1 MHSPFPRYIV
11 LLFLLALL
19 SAFAPVANAQNNC
32 ADVQSN
38 CDEGEAYAVC
48 KAALDWTKNYRQT
61 VQNRTPVVRSAC
73 THPTGPTNP
82 GHFFCDVGSNPG
94 SAYGCFAANTTTQ
107 QNEFHHKQLC
117 EQRPPAATGQTR
129 EWTSRCV
136 GGCLL
141 EVKYGESVTFS
152 IGAES
157 FTEAYGDLVYTK
169 VCPGDTPN
177 TPDDAGPDKT
187 EECKP
192 ISGMTMCLKGN
203 GDQCLTASSGNKFCW
218 TPGQPS
224 NQTNGNDAVSTDPT
238 APAPPNQPPADG
250 TGWKPPQV
258 PAPTTSA
265 TGGPQGPRT
274 TIVGVTTSVGT
285 ASNGGGGT
293 NPGGTGTQP
302 PGTCDPTKGPCPAAG
317 GGQTCGGAPSCT
329 GDPVNCQVLFQA
341 WKTRCAVEGTPL
353 TSGTCGGPA
362 PACTGSNVLC
372 AIAERERLHKCDL
385 AKQQSDYA
393 ASLAAQAAESDGL
406 DGVQVSD
413 IYSDGSEFSSQLNPG
428 LLGGS
433 SGGSCATSF
442 TIGGQT
448 FNLPPQFWSLAAW
461 INILLVALAYIWAAQ
476 MVIR

>member
-1 MHSPFPRYIV
+1 MKTRSLIHFFM
-11 LLFLLALL
+11 LLFFALAFYAP
-19 SAFAPVANAQNNC
+19 SAIAQNNC
-32 ADVQSN
+32 QDAQSN

-82 GHFFCDVGSNPG
+82 GHFFCDVGSTPG
-94 SAYGCFAANTTTQ
+94 TAYGCMQANTTTQ

-192 ISGMTMCLKGN
+192 IGGMSMCLKGN
-203 GDQCLTASSGNKFCW
+203 GDQCLSSSSGKKFCW

-224 NQTNGNDAVSTDPT
+224 NQVDGNDAVSTDPT

-250 TGWKPPQV
+250 TGWKPPAT

-265 TGGPQGPRT
+265 TGGPTGPRT
-274 TIVGVTTSVGT
+274 TVVGVTSSVGT
-285 ASNGGGGT
+285 GSNGGGGT
-293 NPGGTGTQP
+293 NPDGGGTTP

-317 GGQTCGGAPSCT
+317 GGQTCGGAPTCT
-329 GDPVNCQVLFQA
+329 GDAVNCQVLFQA

-353 TSGTCGGPA
+353 AAGSCGAAA

-372 AIAERERLHKCDL
+372 AIAERERQHKCDQS
-385 AKQQSDYA
+385 QQQTNYASSLSAA
-393 ASLAAQAAESDGL
+393 ASESDGL
-406 DGVQVSD
+406 EGVEVSD
-413 IYSDGSEFSSQLNPG
+413 LYAEGSDNEGAINAG
-428 LLGGS
+428 LFGGGS
-433 SGGSCATSF
+433 GGTCVGNL
-442 TIGGQT
+442 TIGGKP
-448 FNLPPQFWSLAAW
+448 FSFPAKFYLFLAWLKA
-461 INILLVALAYIWAAQ
+461 LLIFIAYIWAAE
-476 MVIR
+476 MVIK